1 MNFEFR
7 DVQKWHFFICWKH
20 VTAWIILLFYDFIRP
35 HVEMLI
41 RSVYDWC
48 VKFLSSFGSHGL
60 VEEVFLPVYINK
72 NLIFFVFRVGAFF
85 FIIMNQ
91 IFGNLSALELF
102 IKERSIFMYVAF
114 IVQFDIFSTIVIPLC
129 SYSFYLCACSSLC
142 FLSFSLSSGVF
153 FPLQSFSIFQFS
165 FV

>member
-7 DVQKWHFFICWKH
+7 DVQKWYFFICWKH

-72 NLIFFVFRVGAFF
+72 NLIFFCLQSWSFLLHHHEPDIWKLVSLR
-85 FIIMNQ
+85 
-91 IFGNLSALELF
+91 ALYQGK
-102 IKERSIFMYVAF
+102 IDIYVCCF
-114 IVQFDIFSTIVIPLC
+114 YSTI
-129 SYSFYLCACSSLC
+129 
-142 FLSFSLSSGVF
+142 
-153 FPLQSFSIFQFS
+153 
-165 FV
+165 